1 MKYAVMS
8 DAHANPDALER
19 ALGDARRRGCTR
31 FVFLGDVTG
40 YGYDVK
46 AVLSLVRRNFSV
58 VVMGNHD
65 SACVGLEPSLEVL
78 VNPNYDLDRDEG
90 RTLDA
95 EERRYLKSLPLTASE
110 GGLLFAHGDFIEPGA
125 WNYVF
130 SIRDAALNF
139 HFRSDGIMF
148 CGHTHHAAVWE
159 LTDKGMVRPRLE
171 RRFSSPALR
180 NETST
185 IRIRAGSRY
194 IVNVGSVG
202 YPRNDRCAS
211 YAIYDDE
218 AKSIS
223 MRRLSFDFKDYV
235 AKMLD
240 HGIRLPRWLFL
251 PPAFA

>member
-1 MKYAVMS
+1 MIRKSSARVDDSEIIGARM
-8 DAHANPDALER
+8 DAQQYNATLLTITDEPYTKEALQQ
-19 ALGDARRRGCTR
+19 
-31 FVFLGDVTG
+31 
-40 YGYDVK
+40 
-46 AVLSLVRRNFSV
+46 
-58 VVMGNHD
+58 
-65 SACVGLEPSLEVL
+65 
-78 VNPNYDLDRDEG
+78 
-90 RTLDA
+90 
-95 EERRYLKSLPLTASE
+95 ASE
-110 GGLLFAHGDFIEPGA
+110 SYDELL
-125 WNYVF
+125 N
-130 SIRDAALNF
+130 IRG
-139 HFRSDGIMF
+139 DGIMF

-159 LTDKGMVRPRLE
+159 LSGKGMVRPRLE